1 MFGKRRVNYQ
11 EVIRKSKVNKNDYLF
26 LFDKSVS
33 RALLFQVQR
42 RRHTCYSRQI
52 AKYEQIRG
60 AWGQVA
66 GNQASCKQRGPWA
79 NRPRAS
85 RLTGN
90 HIFRGAKCS
99 GSRQRKVGKGVNLQL
114 PNVSCCSLYPHY
126 NKISLSD
133 ERHPSCTNA
142 MTLLIKAK

>member
-1 MFGKRRVNYQ
+1 MFGKRRVSYQ

-66 GNQASCKQRGPWA
+66 GNHANPGPLA
-79 NRPRAS
+79 N
-85 RLTGN
+85 
-90 HIFRGAKCS
+90 K
-99 GSRQRKVGKGVNLQL
+99 
-114 PNVSCCSLYPHY
+114 
-126 NKISLSD
+126 
-133 ERHPSCTNA
+133 
-142 MTLLIKAK
+142 